1 MCRKQRYLLPY
12 RPRLRATRLTII
24 QMFVKCDRRRGTM
37 YNIDRRSNGITSSI
51 ARRGCLAGYT
61 TVWGAIL
68 DPITVKARGQERFGI
83 KVRRGHDRQGITN
96 GMTIYEKRSRRSV
109 RQVQAY
115 APVRCGPL
123 RVVRRSVL
131 DGVIVGV
138 LSVAD
143 GG

>member
-1 MCRKQRYLLPY
+1 
-12 RPRLRATRLTII
+12 
-24 QMFVKCDRRRGTM
+24 M

-96 GMTIYEKRSRRSV
+96 GMTIYEKRSRRKVLREGEQEDESV
-109 RQVQAY
+109 VTVANSLLQLGSLANL
-115 APVRCGPL
+115 AST
-123 RVVRRSVL
+123 VV
-131 DGVIVGV
+131 
-138 LSVAD
+138 
-143 GG
+143 